1 MKLAHNLR
9 IDSVSRLLPAEP
21 LMLDAG
27 RPVAEAVQV
36 MRDRGVNCLL
46 VGDAAGNLIGIF
58 TDRDLLRRVIAAGKP
73 WATPLGEAMTPD
85 PTCVGE
91 KEPVRAAIAKMQQGG
106 YRHLPVLDEA
116 GRPVG
121 VLAVRQIVHYIVE
134 HFPTAV
140 YNLPPNPRA
149 APTTR
154 EGA

>member
-1 MKLAHNLR
+1 MKLARNLK

-21 LMLDAG
+21 LMLGSD
-27 RPVAEAVQV
+27 RPVAEAVGV
-36 MRDRGVNCLL
+36 MRDQSVSCLL
-46 VGDAAGNLIGIF
+46 VGDEEHKLVGIF
-58 TDRDLLRRVIAAGKP
+58 TDRDLLRRVIAADKP
-73 WATPLGEAMTPD
+73 WTTPLGEAMTPN

-91 KEPVRAAIAKMQQGG
+91 KEPVRAAIAKMQRGG

-121 VLAVRQIVHYIVE
+121 ILSVRQIVHYIVE

-140 YNLPPNPRA
+140 YNLPPNPRTS
-149 APTTR
+149 PTTR